1 MRRNRLFLLSIAT
14 PVLLALGACRHT
26 SQLERI
32 AQEARAFTEKQCPFN
47 VDQYTRMDSMTF
59 DIATRCY
66 YYNYTVSDIL
76 DNDSVYTPDQGQRF
90 RDQTLEEIRSSI
102 QLRGYKE
109 AGLTLVF
116 RYYSEQSGRLLAE
129 YKFTKEDY
137 SN

>member
-1 MRRNRLFLLSIAT
+1 MRRHILSQLPIAILVLLSF
-14 PVLLALGACRHT
+14 GACRHI
-26 SQLERI
+26 SRMEKI
-32 AQEARAFTEKQCPFN
+32 AHEARTFTEKQCPFN
-47 VDQYTRMDSMTF
+47 VDEYTRIDSTTF

-66 YYNYTVSDIL
+66 YYNYTVNGIL
-76 DNDSVYTPDQGQRF
+76 DNDSVYTPEQGQRY

-116 RYYSEQSGRLLAE
+116 RYYSEQSGRILAE
-129 YKFTKEDY
+129 YRFTKEDY

>member
-1 MRRNRLFLLSIAT
+1 MIRHRLFLLALAT

-26 SQLERI
+26 SRLERFARE
-32 AQEARAFTEKQCPFN
+32 AQSFTEKQCPFN
-47 VDQYTRMDSMTF
+47 VDEYTRMDSTTF
-59 DIATRCY
+59 DIDTRRY
-66 YYNYTVSDIL
+66 YYNYTVNGIL
-76 DNDSVYTPDQGQRF
+76 DDASVYTPEQGQRY
-90 RDQTLEEIRSSI
+90 RDMTLEEIRSSI

-129 YKFTKEDY
+129 YEFTKEDY

>member
-1 MRRNRLFLLSIAT
+1 MTRNLSHTLCTALS
-14 PVLLALGACRHT
+14 VLLILGACRHV
-26 SQLERI
+26 SRLEKI
-32 AQEARAFTEKQCPFN
+32 ENEARTFTAKQCPFH
-47 VDQYTRMDSMTF
+47 VDEYTRMDSTTF

-66 YYNYTVSDIL
+66 YYNYTVNGIL
-76 DNDSVYTPDQGQRF
+76 DDESVYTEEQGNRY
-90 RDQTLEEIRSSI
+90 RKTTLDEIRSSI

-129 YKFTKEDY
+129 YRFTKEDY

>member
-1 MRRNRLFLLSIAT
+1 MIRNRLLLLSIAT

-26 SQLERI
+26 SRLERI
-32 AQEARAFTEKQCPFN
+32 AREARTFTEKQCPFN
-47 VDQYTRMDSMTF
+47 VDQYTRLDSTTF
-59 DIATRCY
+59 DTTTRCY
-66 YYNYTVSDIL
+66 YYNYTVNGIL

-90 RDQTLEEIRSSI
+90 REQTLEEIRSSI
-102 QLRGYKE
+102 GLRGYKE
-109 AGLTLVF
+109 AGLTLVW